1 MESKEIRYAMADEIV
16 MMLWTKDLINTEE
29 RDEIMRKNKVSFLS

>member
-1 MESKEIRYAMADEIV
+1 MESKEIRCAMADAIV

-29 RDEIMRKNKVSFLS
+29 RDEIIRKNKVSFLS

>member
-1 MESKEIRYAMADEIV
+1 MESKEIRCAMADAIV
-16 MMLWTKDLINTEE
+16 MMLWTKDLIDTEE